1 MKMLKALVATAI
13 LGSSTLAA
21 AQPVLRDHREFDDRS
36 GYDAQYNNDG
46 RYDVDRGEAQRFRE
60 RHRGPVMLARNLE
73 LDRRQPAFIRLDGR
87 MSQLRLDADDGRV
100 FIDSIVMTYADGQ
113 TQTISVR
120 QRLNDRSQPLTI
132 NVDSRA
138 TGMYIYGMSRR
149 GSLDIVGIRN
159 SSGYQR
165 WNRW

>member
-13 LGSSTLAA
+13 LGSSTLAV
-21 AQPVLRDHREFDDRS
+21 AQPVFRDHRYEDRDENRYEDRD
-36 GYDAQYNNDG
+36 GYSQ
-46 RYDVDRGEAQRFRE
+46 QFRE
-60 RHRGPVMLARNLE
+60 RRRGPVMLAQNLE

-87 MSQLRLDADDGRV
+87 TSQLRFDADDGRV
-100 FIDSIVMTYADGQ
+100 FIDSVVMTFANGQ
-113 TQTISVR
+113 TQTISIR

-132 NVDSRA
+132 NVDGRA

-165 WNRW
+165 WNQSRW

>member
-21 AQPVLRDHREFDDRS
+21 AQPVFRDHRYEDRDDYS
-36 GYDAQYNNDG
+36 Q
-46 RYDVDRGEAQRFRE
+46 QFRE
-60 RHRGPVMLARNLE
+60 RRRGPIMLAQNLE

-87 MSQLRLDADDGRV
+87 TSQLRFDADDGRV
-100 FIDSIVMTYADGQ
+100 FIDSVVMTFANGQ
-113 TQTISVR
+113 SQTISIR

-149 GSLDIVGIRN
+149 GSLDIVGVRN
-159 SSGYQR
+159 NSGYQR
-165 WNRW
+165 WNQSRW